1 MMNKLII
8 RNGIVFDPMNKIEG
22 EKKDILIENGI
33 IVEKFSNQSEI
44 KEIDANNKTVI
55 PAAIDIHSHIAS
67 QEINWVRL
75 MGSKNKLFQDTWKGL
90 TLNYIAKQYI
100 KNGYTFILDA
110 NILPSMVKHAIF
122 NLNNLPVIDSGFLL
136 NVSNLWPLEL
146 EFQKGMVKQASIFL
160 SNLLTISKGFGLKV
174 YNPFESEN
182 WNYQKT
188 REDLNQGGRLYN
200 FKPIDIYENL
210 TKYAEQL
217 SLPHSIH
224 AHVEGYENPNGKKNL
239 MLVLNRIKS
248 LGLQS
253 NSVDTN
259 NTRSQIFHLAHASSY
274 NYDGNNTELIQ
285 FFNDNIN
292 FDLDLGVISF
302 DPINPLITNDRI
314 LINSLQKSDPDY
326 KIFKAGIEAEGDT
339 YSTLRK
345 FDKNNKVHCTLWNN
359 AIELALSIK
368 NKWQI
373 QLSCNFPNYSNISNI
388 PKIATWLMSQ
398 KARKEFSKN
407 LNIKSRNDI
416 NSSITFNEFVIIS
429 RSSPSKSLGL
439 GNYKGNLGIGA
450 DADLNILNLDLTRF
464 DTEKDYQV
472 LEKELENIEFVI
484 KSGKIIKNGDGID
497 FNSKG
502 KVFWAS
508 GKAEEEE
515 DKFIL
520 SKKRDYYQKYYSIF
534 YDTLKVPKNEKLFR
548 QIR

>member
-1 MMNKLII
+1 MSKLIV
-8 RNGIVFDPMNKIEG
+8 RNGNVFDPMNKIEG

-33 IVEKFSNQSEI
+33 IVEKFSNQTDI

-67 QEINWVRL
+67 QELNWVRL
-75 MGSKNKLFQDTWKGL
+75 IGSKDKLFQDTWKGL
-90 TLNYIAKQYI
+90 TLRYIAKQYI

-110 NILPSMVKHAIF
+110 NIFPSMIKHAIF

-146 EFQKGMVKQASIFL
+146 EFQKGMVKQASVFL

-182 WNYQKT
+182 WNYQKA

-217 SLPHSIH
+217 DLPHSIH
-224 AHVEGYENPNGKKNL
+224 AHVEGYENPTGQKNL
-239 MLVLNRIKS
+239 MIVLNRIKS

-253 NSVDTN
+253 NTVDTN
-259 NTRSQIFHLAHASSY
+259 NKRSQIFHLAHAGSY
-274 NYDGNNTELIQ
+274 NTDGNNTDLIQ
-285 FFNDNIN
+285 FFNDNVN
-292 FDLDLGVISF
+292 FDLDLGFIGF
-302 DPINPLITNDRI
+302 DPVNPLVTNDRI
-314 LINSLQKSDPDY
+314 LINNLQKSNPDY
-326 KIFKAGIEAEGDT
+326 KIFRSAIEFEGDT

-345 FDKNNKVHCTLWNN
+345 FDKKNKIHSTLWNN

-398 KARKEFSKN
+398 KARDEFSSN
-407 LNIKSRNDI
+407 LNIESQNDP
-416 NSSITFNEFVIIS
+416 NNSITFNEFIIIS

-439 GNYKGNLGIGA
+439 GNHKGNLGIGA
-450 DADLNILNLDLTRF
+450 DADLNILNLDLTHL

-484 KSGKIIKNGDGID
+484 KSGKIIKNGDNID

-502 KVFWAS
+502 KIFWAS
-508 GKAEEEE
+508 GKAEEGE
-515 DKFIL
+515 DKFVL
-520 SKKRDYYQKYYSIF
+520 SKKRDYYKKFYSIF
-534 YDTLKVPKNEKLFR
+534 YDTLKVTENDNLFR
-548 QIR
+548 KIV